1 MPIAAQHMII
11 PRSTSYG
18 VVIGLP
24 QQRVITCTP
33 CDQIITCACVNFIIC
48 IVSEH
53 IIKSTARKYVF
64 DDGPKCNRSIVI
76 NVMRIPKCGRR
87 PRP

>member
-1 MPIAAQHMII
+1 MPIAAKHVII
-11 PRSTSYG
+11 PRATRDR

-24 QQRVITCTP
+24 QKRVIARAP
-33 CDQIITCACVNFIIC
+33 CDQIITCACVNFVVR

-53 IIKSTARKYVF
+53 IIRATAREHVF

-76 NVMRIPKCGRR
+76 NVMRIPKCG
-87 PRP
+87 

>member
-1 MPIAAQHMII
+1 MVMPIAAQHMII

-53 IIKSTARKYVF
+53 IIKSTARNTFSMMV
-64 DDGPKCNRSIVI
+64 PNAIAVLSS
-76 NVMRIPKCGRR
+76 M
-87 PRP
+87 